1 MKIYIGNNKS
11 RLEGETKWILKLRDH
26 PLMAIRAKG
35 AFFSPAFQRRQWD
48 GFIRFIS
55 ERGYFDTGKLP
66 QTIGILNEW
75 KIRVELIDERE
86 IIEPGGIPK
95 EIGQYTLREDQRD
108 AVAIVAWNSIKSKPT
123 SFINIPFPRGIIF
136 AATNYGKTITS
147 AAIHLTY
154 GKKTI
159 FLLNSKEL
167 FNDAVKEM
175 PKMLPGKVGFISS
188 EHGVKWNDFM
198 IVMVQTAKSRIAMVG
213 QRLASYPVVLVDEGD
228 LATSPSYKEVLSYT
242 FNSFVRVAL
251 SGSAMVDKR
260 KKEKN
265 ERLRAIFGDI
275 IYEKRNREL
284 MDEGTSAEVYVNI
297 LKGNTKVISKG
308 DFTDE
313 YNRGIIGSKERNTM
327 IICRLKFHLKK
338 GRKPILIMVKNHK
351 HVRILFNRI
360 DKDPDLIKYSMDWV
374 HHKRPDRFNV
384 VGRFERGKLNILVG
398 SYILKRGKNFPW
410 MRVLI
415 NGSAGDSMANV
426 LQILGRLT
434 RIHESKEYSIIDDF
448 FDEGFYLKR
457 HSKHRLQVYKN
468 EKLKIKNYYLEG

>member
-66 QTIGILNEW
+66 QVIDILNEW
-75 KIRVELIDERE
+75 KIKVELWDERE
-86 IIEPGGIPK
+86 RMEPKDLPK
-95 EIGQYTLREDQRD
+95 KIGPYELREDQRD
-108 AVAIVAWNSIKSKPT
+108 AALMVAGNVIRSKPT
-123 SFINIPFPRGIIF
+123 AFSTIPFPRGIIF
-136 AATNYGKTITS
+136 AATNFGKTLTS
-147 AAIHLTY
+147 AAIHLMY
-154 GKKTI
+154 GSKTI

-242 FNSFVRVAL
+242 FNSFVRIAL

-297 LKGNTKVISKG
+297 LPGNTRVISKG

-313 YNRGIIGSKERNTM
+313 YSRGIIGSKERNTM
-327 IICRLKFHLKK
+327 IIRRLKFHLRK

-360 DKDPDLIKYSMDWV
+360 DKDPELIKYSMDWV
-374 HHKRPDRFNV
+374 HHKREDRFDV

-468 EKLKIKNYYLEG
+468 EKLKINNYYLKG

>member
-1 MKIYIGNNKS
+1 MKIILGNNKS
-11 RLEGETKWILKLRDH
+11 LLKGETKWILKLRDH

-55 ERGYFDTGKLP
+55 ERGYVETGKVP
-66 QTIGILNEW
+66 QVISILNEW
-75 KIRVELIDERE
+75 KINVEIIDERE
-86 IIEPGGIPK
+86 IIKPIDIPNQ
-95 EIGQYTLREDQRD
+95 IGPYELRDDQRD
-108 AVAIVAWNSIKSKPT
+108 AVMVVTLNSIRSKPT
-123 SFINIPFPRGIIF
+123 SFVAVPFPRGILF
-136 AATNYGKTITS
+136 AATNFGKTITS
-147 AAIHLTY
+147 AAIHLAY
-154 GKKTI
+154 NKKTI

-167 FNDAVKEM
+167 FNDAAREM
-175 PKMLPGKVGFISS
+175 PRMLPGKVGFISS

-198 IVMVQTAKSRIAMVG
+198 IVMVQTAKSRIQMVG

-228 LATSPSYKEVLSYT
+228 LATSPSYKEVLGYT
-242 FNSFVRVAL
+242 FNSFVRIAL

-284 MDEGTSAEVYVNI
+284 MDEGTSAEVKVNI
-297 LKGNTKVISKG
+297 LPGNIKVISKG
-308 DFTDE
+308 DFVDE
-313 YNRGIIGSKERNTM
+313 YDRGIIRSKERNTM
-327 IICRLKFHLKK
+327 IIRRLKFHLKK
-338 GRKPILIMVKNHK
+338 GRKPILIMVKNHL
-351 HVRILFNRI
+351 HVKILFNRI

-374 HHKRPDRFNV
+374 HHKREDRFKITK
-384 VGRFERGKLNILVG
+384 RFEDGKLNILVG

-457 HSKHRLQVYKN
+457 HSKHRLSTYKN
-468 EKLKIKNYYLEG
+468 EKLKIKNYYK